1 MYTDMHTED
10 IIQKASE
17 AILIMAF
24 YVKKGKVLY
33 TFHKVLEVGIFYS
46 FTRKNYCSWLPV

>member
-33 TFHKVLEVGIFYS
+33 TFHKVLKVGIFYS
-46 FTRKNYCSWLPV
+46 SNRKKYCSWLPV